1 MPTPTPDSEVSL
13 RYLRQVQFAPLG
25 AEGQQ
30 RLAEARALICG
41 CGALGT
47 MVANH
52 LVRAGVGFLRVVDR
66 DLVDLSN
73 LHRQCLFDEQDAQQQ
88 LPKAVAATE
97 KLRRINSEV
106 RVEPIVADIC
116 SDTIGKLAEDVDLL
130 VDGTD
135 NFETR
140 FLLNDYAIREKR
152 PWVFAACLGAQ
163 GQVMAIL
170 PGETPCLRCL
180 IPTLPPAGA
189 MPTCETAGILGPT
202 VGVVASLE
210 AMEALKILAGRYE
223 AVTRDL
229 IVVNLWPVALRQ
241 ISLAGVQDPSCPTCG
256 QGRFEFLEH
265 RRESTSVALCG
276 RKTVQVTPAEG
287 RCDLDEIY
295 IRWTA
300 LGEVEKSPY
309 FLRLRT
315 PDWTLTLFPDGRA
328 LITGIDDPVV
338 GRSIYARF
346 VGM

>member
-1 MPTPTPDSEVSL
+1 MPTARPDSETSL
-13 RYLRQVQFAPLG
+13 RYLRQVQFAALG
-25 AEGQQ
+25 TEGQK
-30 RLAEARALICG
+30 RLARARVLVCG

-52 LVRAGVGFLRVVDR
+52 LVRAGVGYVRLVDR

-73 LHRQCLFDEQDAQQQ
+73 LHRQCLFDEQDAHQE
-88 LPKAVAATE
+88 LPKAVAAAE
-97 KLRRINSEV
+97 KLQSINSEV
-106 RVEPIVADIC
+106 RVEPIVADIR
-116 SDTIGKLAEDVDLL
+116 SDTIGALARDIDLL

-140 FLLNDYAIREKR
+140 FLLNDYAIREKI

-163 GQVMAIL
+163 GQVMVIL

-189 MPTCETAGILGPT
+189 VPTCETAGILGPT

-210 AMEALKILAGRYE
+210 AMEALKILAGRHE

-229 IVVNLWPVALRQ
+229 IVVNLWPVTLRQ
-241 ISLAGVQDPSCPTCG
+241 ISLAGLRDPLCPTCG

-265 RRESTSVALCG
+265 RRESTSVTLCG

-295 IRWTA
+295 NRWST
-300 LGEVEKSPY
+300 LGEVERSPY

-328 LITGIDDPVV
+328 LITGIEDPVL
-338 GRSIYARF
+338 GRTIYARF